1 MIAGRGRDASGDA
14 TGRPEKS
21 RLRIRSAPPQA
32 TGLPHGWSILPNMSL
47 PRRSFAA
54 VALMAGVFAIAI
66 HAQPPGPSA
75 GAQAPPTGP
84 VYVVTHV
91 DIIGG
96 AQGVADAIRL
106 MHDFQAASLKDSG
119 AVRFEVLQQDARLNH
134 FVMSE
139 VWQSREAYDAHN
151 ALEHARKF
159 RERIGPML
167 GSPFDV
173 RLHRMLP

>member
-1 MIAGRGRDASGDA
+1 MSLSRGFFAQRFFAARFLVAALIAGASVIA
-14 TGRPEKS
+14 
-21 RLRIRSAPPQA
+21 AQA
-32 TGLPHGWSILPNMSL
+32 
-47 PRRSFAA
+47 
-54 VALMAGVFAIAI
+54 
-66 HAQPPGPSA
+66 QQPGPPVN
-75 GAQAPPTGP
+75 AQAPPTGP

-91 DIIGG
+91 DVIGG
-96 AQGVADAIRL
+96 PQGTADAIKL
-106 MHDFQAASLKDSG
+106 MHDFAAASLKDPG

-151 ALEHARKF
+151 GLEHARKF
-159 RERIGPML
+159 REKLGPML